1 MLYLQRKV
9 GQKIIIE
16 GDIEVEVID
25 ITGNRVRLGFKFP
38 EGRSVLRQEI
48 LDRAKANGTE
58 AQLFLDGLM

>member
-16 GDIEVEVID
+16 GDIEMEVVEIK
-25 ITGNRVRLGFKFP
+25 GNRVRLGFKYP
-38 EGRSVLRQEI
+38 DGKSVLREEI
-48 LDRAKANGTE
+48 LERAKANGTE